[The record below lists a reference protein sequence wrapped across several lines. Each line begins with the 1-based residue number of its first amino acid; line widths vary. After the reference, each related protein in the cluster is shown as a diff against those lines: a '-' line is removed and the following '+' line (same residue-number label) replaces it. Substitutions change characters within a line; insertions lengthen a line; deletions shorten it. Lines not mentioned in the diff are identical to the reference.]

1 MPGETGADY
10 TCPEANG
17 LFPDEESGCKSY
29 YICNQG
35 KVGSVLSNVS
45 CWRSHRIDIYIC
57 PQPFKYTCQPNLLFD
72 ASLGACNWH
81 EKVDDFCNVG
91 GGVTRG
97 EVYLHIISTIST
109 TFTIYYLKHLQE
121 PQPSPIVIELPGET
135 GPEYTCPGDGT
146 FPDMESG
153 CEQYY
158 VCNQGKVSHQI
169 FKRTAI
175 SNILTLLLLSSRGST
190 PARPACCSTLW
201 RESATG
207 VSSWTITATLRISWI
222 IPI

>member
-1 MPGETGADY
+1 M
-10 TCPEANG
+10 
-17 LFPDEESGCKSY
+17 
-29 YICNQG
+29 
-35 KVGSVLSNVS
+35 
-45 CWRSHRIDIYIC
+45 
-57 PQPFKYTCQPNLLFD
+57 FD

-97 EVYLHIISTIST
+97 EVYLHIYNIYHIYH
-109 TFTIYYLKHLQE
+109 IYYLKHLQE

-158 VCNQGKVSHQI
+158 VCNQGKVSHQDMSI
-169 FKRTAI
+169 T
-175 SNILTLLLLSSRGST
+175 SNESQVLQYIRCQLYLLQ
-190 PARPACCSTLW
+190 
-201 RESATG
+201 
-207 VSSWTITATLRISWI
+207 
-222 IPI
+222 